1 MAPPAV
7 LPTVATS
14 TVGQNISGASLTNP
28 YTAASDPSGN
38 RVADSRL
45 TRKTALRPTL
55 GRARRASSQ

>member
-1 MAPPAV
+1 M
-7 LPTVATS
+7 
-14 TVGQNISGASLTNP
+14 GQNISGASLTNP